1 MSDQGAT
8 TAHEQ
13 LGTGSSSQ
21 DASLERIVELLKA
34 KDDTSRF
41 VGLALLKSTLD
52 SSEQLRN
59 DKFVV
64 TTIWSSI
71 SAKFL
76 DRLLRTGSKPGA
88 RQADAKEMLDLAANV
103 IYTFAVLLPEDAKAE
118 DKLLGR
124 IPLLVNAIIQ
134 SSEET
139 TDFIVKTL
147 LTIVSSS
154 SEGSDALAAVQ
165 DWSPLIEIAPKQPL
179 VLSILSWTWIN
190 GTHDAKVMSQRI
202 DECISSLCAS
212 YKGTDAVT
220 LLDFLGKILGR
231 LNTDLLLE
239 RPTWLPAAIA
249 FVHDLARSK
258 PTAMSREAY
267 TNCAANLLV
276 TYGDM
281 ASQILFRDIFK
292 SSKSLSYLFVSLILI
307 DLRSSLPNLLAKLN
321 TAEYPAIS
329 ERLTSALIIL
339 SFFINHLLE
348 MIDLAESEDIFQEV
362 QPDLLLK
369 LRDSVMEALSLV
381 LEYLRDRWDA
391 AVSGAQGLHP
401 DARSAEAHTGSGS
414 LKTLAWDSKHES
426 ASEDRLLLAALK
438 SLGDWLREDDAPG
451 LRREATGLI
460 DLLMDLYQPSTAAR
474 IGLATRPLVLGVL
487 DGILKED
494 DGVQA
499 LLEYNGWSI
508 LSQDLILILLN
519 SEKTG
524 RSEHEL
530 GQHISAI
537 LMALSESKSTTPDDW
552 LDLITGVAAYD
563 VPALSQPPISLQQL
577 WADLLELC
585 ISLLMKAPPGVKRR
599 YTHSASALGGIGKVI
614 CQKDLEDDIRRQI
627 QSATAQLYDDSIL
640 SRSQ

>member
-1 MSDQGAT
+1 MS
-8 TAHEQ
+8 EQ
-13 LGTGSSSQ
+13 SAQPSKHLEQPGSRNQ
-21 DASLERIVELLKA
+21 NASLERIIGLLKA

-59 DKFVV
+59 DKTVV
-64 TTIWSSI
+64 ITLWSSI

-88 RQADAKEMLDLAANV
+88 KQADAKEMLDLAANV
-103 IYTFAVLLPEDAKAE
+103 VYTFAILLPEEARAD

-124 IPLLVNAIIQ
+124 VPLLVNAIIQ
-134 SSEET
+134 RLVTFDRDSPEA
-139 TDFIVKTL
+139 
-147 LTIVSSS
+147 
-154 SEGSDALAAVQ
+154 ALG
-165 DWSPLIEIAPKQPL
+165 LIHLGVDMDEWQPL
-179 VLSILSWTWIN
+179 RHKT
-190 GTHDAKVMSQRI
+190 
-202 DECISSLCAS
+202 
-212 YKGTDAVT
+212 
-220 LLDFLGKILGR
+220 
-231 LNTDLLLE
+231 
-239 RPTWLPAAIA
+239 
-249 FVHDLARSK
+249 RSK
-258 PTAMSREAY
+258 PTAVSREAY

-276 TYGDM
+276 TYGDL
-281 ASQILFRDIFK
+281 ASHDFFQDIFK
-292 SSKSLSYLFVSLILI
+292 SSKSLSYLFMSLIII

-339 SFFINHLLE
+339 SFFINYLLK
-348 MIDLAESEDIFQEV
+348 MIDQAESDDVFQHV

-369 LRDSVMEALSLV
+369 LRDSVIEALSLV

-414 LKTLAWDSKHES
+414 LRTLAWDSKHES

-438 SLGDWLREDDAPG
+438 SLGDWIREDDAPG

-474 IGLATRPLVLGVL
+474 IGVATRPLVLGVL

-499 LLEYNGWSI
+499 LLEHNGWSV
-508 LSQDLILILLN
+508 LSRDLLLMLST
-519 SEKTG
+519 SEQTG

-537 LMALSESKSTTPDDW
+537 LMSLAESRSTTPDDW
-552 LDLITGVAAYD
+552 LDVVTGVAAYN
-563 VPALSQPPISLQQL
+563 VPTLSQPPASLQQL
-577 WADLLELC
+577 WADMLELC
-585 ISLLMKAPPGVKRR
+585 ISLLIKTPPGVKRR
-599 YTHSASALGGIGKVI
+599 YVHSASALGGIAKIV
-614 CQKDLEDDIRRQI
+614 CQMNLEHDVREQI
-627 QSATAQLYDDSIL
+627 EDNTAQLYGDSIL
-640 SRSQ
+640 GGLQ